1 MGKLI
6 FTAVKYGGLIAVAS
20 YYRFTRQ
27 GRAASGREPW
37 A

>member
-1 MGKLI
+1 MGKII
-6 FTAVKYGGLIAVAS
+6 FIAVKYGSLVAAAS